1 MSLQRRIKRAERAL
15 GAETEIERGA
25 LLRGLMR
32 YFLVQRHLAT
42 VVPLGHKTQA
52 EMTPAEWQMF
62 VALSVRGF
70 NSRPHGYWTEAEMLH
85 YIGATPET
93 LPAFFQAFMR
103 LPDRSDYEQCPA

>member
-1 MSLQRRIKRAERAL
+1 MSLQRRIERVEQEL
-15 GAETEIERGA
+15 GADTEMERYA

-52 EMTPAEWQMF
+52 EMTPVEWQAF
-62 VALSVRGF
+62 VALSVQGF
-70 NSRPHGYWTEAEMLH
+70 NSRPHGYWTESEMLH

-93 LPAFFQAFMR
+93 LPTFFQVLMG
-103 LPDRSDYEQCPA
+103 LPDRSDYE